1 MKVISKKPIT
11 WAEAKELLQKKVKE
25 GEASFEQTQTYEY
38 LTKVTK
44 ISSSAASK
52 LFQEIK
58 EAVPILKEEHIVQ
71 IVNIMPSLK
80 EELENFFPKKEI
92 SLKQE
97 EINKILEIL
106 GKYK

>member
-1 MKVISKKPIT
+1 MKVINKKPIT
-11 WAEAKELLQKKVKE
+11 WAEAKELLHKKVKE
-25 GEASFEQTQTYEY
+25 EKASFEQVQTYEY

-44 ISSSAASK
+44 VSSSAANK
-52 LFQEIK
+52 LFQEIR

-71 IVNIMPSLK
+71 IINIMPSLK

-106 GKYK
+106 AKYK

>member
-1 MKVISKKPIT
+1 MKVINKKPIT
-11 WAEAKELLQKKVKE
+11 WAEAKDLLHKKVKE

-44 ISSSAASK
+44 VSPSTASK

-58 EAVPILKEEHIVQ
+58 EAVPILKDEHIVQ
-71 IVNIMPSLK
+71 IINIMPNLK
-80 EELENFFPKKEI
+80 EELENFFPQKEI
-92 SLKQE
+92 SLKQD

-106 GKYK
+106 AKYK